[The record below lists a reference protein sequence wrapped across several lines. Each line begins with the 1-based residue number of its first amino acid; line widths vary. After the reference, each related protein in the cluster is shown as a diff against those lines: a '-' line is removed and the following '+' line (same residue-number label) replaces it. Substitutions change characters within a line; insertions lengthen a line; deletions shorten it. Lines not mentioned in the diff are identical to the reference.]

1 MKDQYIVMAGC
12 EYPAKPSFTENGIH
26 DNLIDAESDAE
37 SRNLYETA
45 NGNHGVLWFVNVN
58 TVAMQK
64 MMQALQ

>member
-37 SRNLYETA
+37 SYCETSMA
-45 NGNHGVLWFVNVN
+45 TLFGRVKYRHGFRS
-58 TVAMQK
+58 
-64 MMQALQ
+64 